1 MTFDL
6 SGRTA
11 LVTGDASGIGLA
23 TANAL
28 RAAGATVIG
37 IDRSRGD
44 DVADPEMWVKRASD
58 LAEVDLAV
66 VNAGISDAAP
76 IVDIEFQAWRR
87 LQAVNLDGAMLSLQ
101 AAMRAMAAHGRGGAI
116 VTTAS
121 IAGIKAEPGV
131 GAYGAS
137 KAALI
142 QLTKVAAKEGAPLG
156 IRVNAIA
163 PGGVDTP
170 IWDDM
175 SFFADLVT
183 SEGSRDAAMAAM
195 AKMAT
200 PLGRF
205 STADETAAQILFLL
219 SDSAATITGSVLA
232 SDGGYSL

>member
-1 MTFDL
+1 MTYDF
-6 SGRTA
+6 SERTA

-23 TANAL
+23 VANAL

-44 DVADPEMWVKRASD
+44 DVADPEMWLRRAD
-58 LAEVDLAV
+58 GLAEVDLAV

-76 IVDIEFQAWRR
+76 IVDIDFMAWRR
-87 LQAVNLDGAMLSLQ
+87 LLAVNLDGAMLSLQ
-101 AAMRAMAAHGRGGAI
+101 AAMRAMTVHGRGGAI

-121 IAGIKAEPGV
+121 ISGIKAEPGT

-142 QLTKVAAKEGAPLG
+142 QLTKVAAKEGAPHG

-175 SFFADLVT
+175 PFFTDLIA
-183 SEGSRDAAMAAM
+183 SEGSRDAAMTAM

-200 PLGRF
+200 PLGRYA
-205 STADETAAQILFLL
+205 TAEETAAQILFLL
-219 SDSAATITGSVLA
+219 SNAAATITGSVLT

>member
-1 MTFDL
+1 MTFDF

-11 LVTGDASGIGLA
+11 LVTGDTSGIGLA
-23 TANAL
+23 AANAL
-28 RAAGATVIG
+28 RTAGATVIG

-44 DVADPEMWVKRASD
+44 DVADPDMWQRRADD

-66 VNAGISDAAP
+66 VNAGVSDAAP
-76 IVDIEFQAWRR
+76 IVDIEFEAWRR
-87 LQAVNLDGAMLSLQ
+87 LLAVNLDGAMLSLQ
-101 AAMRAMAAHGRGGAI
+101 AAMRAMIARGRGGSI

-142 QLTKVAAKEGAPLG
+142 QLSKIAAKEGAPHG

-170 IWDDM
+170 IWDEM
-175 SFFADLVT
+175 PFFADLVT

-200 PLGRF
+200 PLGRYA
-205 STADETAAQILFLL
+205 TPDEIASQILFLL
-219 SDSAATITGSVLA
+219 SDAAATITGSVLT

>member
-1 MTFDL
+1 MTFDF

-23 TANAL
+23 VANAL
-28 RAAGATVIG
+28 RTAGATVIG

-44 DVADPEMWVKRASD
+44 DVADPDMWQRRADD

-66 VNAGISDAAP
+66 VNAGVSDAAP

-87 LQAVNLDGAMLSLQ
+87 LLTVNLDGAMLSLQ
-101 AAMRAMAAHGRGGAI
+101 AAMRAMTARGRGGAI

-142 QLTKVAAKEGAPLG
+142 QLSKIAAKEGAPHG

-170 IWDDM
+170 IWDEM
-175 SFFADLVT
+175 PFFTDLVT

-200 PLGRF
+200 PLGRYA
-205 STADETAAQILFLL
+205 TPDEIAAQILFLL
-219 SDSAATITGSVLA
+219 SDAAATITGSVLT

>member
-1 MTFDL
+1 MNFDF

-11 LVTGDASGIGLA
+11 LVTGDTSGIGLA
-23 TANAL
+23 VANAL

-44 DVADPEMWVKRASD
+44 DVADPDMWLERAD
-58 LAEVDLAV
+58 VLAAVDLAV
-66 VNAGISDAAP
+66 VNAGISDASP
-76 IVDIEFQAWRR
+76 IIDIDFMAWRR
-87 LQAVNLDGAMLSLQ
+87 LLAVNLDGAMLSLQ
-101 AAMRAMAAHGRGGAI
+101 AAMRAMTAHGLGGAI

-121 IAGIKAEPGV
+121 ISGIKAEPGT

-142 QLTKVAAKEGAPLG
+142 QLTKVAAKEGAPHG

-175 SFFADLVT
+175 PFFTDLIA
-183 SEGSRDAAMAAM
+183 SEGSRDAAMTAM

-200 PLGRF
+200 PLGRYA
-205 STADETAAQILFLL
+205 TADETAAQILFLL
-219 SDSAATITGSVLA
+219 SDAAATITGSVLT

>member
-1 MTFDL
+1 MNFDF

-23 TANAL
+23 VADAL

-44 DVADPEMWVKRASD
+44 DVADPDMWLERADS
-58 LAEVDLAV
+58 LAAVDLAV
-66 VNAGISDAAP
+66 VNAGISDASP
-76 IVDIEFQAWRR
+76 IIDIDFMAWRR
-87 LQAVNLDGAMLSLQ
+87 LLAVNLDGAMLSLQ
-101 AAMRAMAAHGRGGAI
+101 AAMRAMTAHGLGGAI

-121 IAGIKAEPGV
+121 ISGIKAEPGV

-142 QLTKVAAKEGAPLG
+142 QLTKVAAKEGAPHG

-175 SFFADLVT
+175 PFFTDLIA
-183 SEGSRDAAMAAM
+183 SEGSRDAAMTAM

-200 PLGRF
+200 PLGRYA
-205 STADETAAQILFLL
+205 TAEEAAAQILFLL
-219 SDSAATITGSVLA
+219 SNAAATITGSVLT

>member
-1 MTFDL
+1 MDSDF

-23 TANAL
+23 VANAL
-28 RAAGATVIG
+28 RAAGAMVIG

-44 DVADPEMWVKRASD
+44 DVADPDMWLERADS
-58 LAEVDLAV
+58 LAAVDLAV

-76 IVDIEFQAWRR
+76 IVDIDFMAWRR
-87 LQAVNLDGAMLSLQ
+87 LLAVNLDGAMLSLQ
-101 AAMRAMAAHGRGGAI
+101 AAMRAMTAHGRGGAI

-121 IAGIKAEPGV
+121 ISGIKAEPGV

-142 QLTKVAAKEGAPLG
+142 QLTKVAAKEGAPHG

-175 SFFADLVT
+175 PFFTDLIA
-183 SEGSRDAAMAAM
+183 SQGSRDAAMTAM

-200 PLGRF
+200 PLGRYA
-205 STADETAAQILFLL
+205 TAEETAAQILFLL
-219 SDSAATITGSVLA
+219 SNAAATITGSVLA
-232 SDGGYSL
+232 SEGGYSL

>member
-1 MTFDL
+1 MTFDF

-23 TANAL
+23 AANAL

-44 DVADPEMWVKRASD
+44 DVADPDMWQRRADD

-66 VNAGISDAAP
+66 VNAGVSDAAP

-87 LQAVNLDGAMLSLQ
+87 LLAVNLDGAMLSLQ
-101 AAMRAMAAHGRGGAI
+101 AAMRAMTARGGGGAI

-142 QLTKVAAKEGAPLG
+142 QLSKIAAKEGAPHG

-170 IWDDM
+170 IWDEM
-175 SFFADLVT
+175 PFFADLVT

-200 PLGRF
+200 PLGRYA
-205 STADETAAQILFLL
+205 TPDEIASQILFLL
-219 SDSAATITGSVLA
+219 SDAAATITGSVLT

>member
-1 MTFDL
+1 MIYDF

-23 TANAL
+23 VANAL

-44 DVADPEMWVKRASD
+44 DVADPDMWLQRAD
-58 LAEVDLAV
+58 GLAAVDLAV

-76 IVDIEFQAWRR
+76 IVDIDFMAWRR
-87 LQAVNLDGAMLSLQ
+87 LLAVNLDGAMLSLQ
-101 AAMRAMAAHGRGGAI
+101 AAMRAMTAHDRGGAI

-121 IAGIKAEPGV
+121 ISGIKAEPGT

-142 QLTKVAAKEGAPLG
+142 QLTKVAAKEGAPHG

-175 SFFADLVT
+175 PFFTDLVA
-183 SEGSRDAAMAAM
+183 SEGSRDAAMKAM

-200 PLGRF
+200 PLGRYA
-205 STADETAAQILFLL
+205 TADETAAQILFLL
-219 SDSAATITGSVLA
+219 SDAAATITGSVLT

>member
-1 MTFDL
+1 MTFDF

-23 TANAL
+23 VANAL

-44 DVADPEMWVKRASD
+44 DVVDPDLWLRRAED
-58 LAEVDLAV
+58 LAEIDLAV

-87 LQAVNLDGAMLSLQ
+87 LLAVNLDGAMLSLQ
-101 AAMRAMAAHGRGGAI
+101 AAMRAMTAHGRGGAI

-121 IAGIKAEPGV
+121 VAGIKAEPGV

-142 QLTKVAAKEGAPLG
+142 QLTKVAAKEGAPHG

-175 SFFADLVT
+175 SFFTDLVA
-183 SEGSRDAAMAAM
+183 SEGSRDAAIAAM

-200 PLGRF
+200 PLGRYA
-205 STADETAAQILFLL
+205 TADETAAQILFLL